1 MQLFPR
7 MLTYRIFKLGLP
19 YCDTS
24 HRHLEDTPM
33 HHVQLDLNHDNF
45 YCPATGFHIL
55 SAEHYEASPA
65 TLFVCPE
72 DAGEFEWY
80 SRELEKLEATI
91 NAEDVVNECEDEL
104 SNVERFLDAI
114 KDKPNLVVFT
124 ITTSGIACGPVSS
137 TAHICIDMDYC
148 EEEE

>member
-1 MQLFPR
+1 MQ
-7 MLTYRIFKLGLP
+7 
-19 YCDTS
+19 
-24 HRHLEDTPM
+24 
-33 HHVQLDLNHDNF
+33 HVQLDLSDDNF

-65 TLFVCPE
+65 TLFVYPE

-91 NAEDVVNECEDEL
+91 NAEDVVNECEDGL
-104 SNVERFLDAI
+104 SNVERFLATI
-114 KDKPNLVVFT
+114 KDNPNLVVFT

-137 TAHICIDMDYC
+137 TVHICINLDYC
-148 EEEE
+148 KEETE